1 MMGWEATIA
10 TRRNER
16 GETQR
21 TRSQMKTL
29 RPRMTILCTMMPLID
44 HRKTFHQNL
53 VNIKGFMIDPK
64 KKFS

>member
-44 HRKTFHQNL
+44 HRKTTQQSNY
-53 VNIKGFMIDPK
+53 
-64 KKFS
+64 